1 MKALHGEWHLVLRK
15 EWRGLA
21 RDGRLRV
28 LALALLA
35 LLLAALASGWITA
48 QRWQA
53 DVAAA
58 DTQDRAAWLAQDARN
73 PHNAAHFGQMAFKPA
88 GALAFFDPGISATV
102 GRGVLMEAHT
112 QNPATLRAA
121 EQGGGR
127 LGGLPAAW
135 LLQLG
140 LPLLVVVAGHALWA
154 GERESGTLRLQLVQG
169 GRWWPLLVGKA
180 AALALLAAAL
190 WLPLALGVLAL
201 GGGGARAALTLL
213 AYGAYALVW
222 VGLTLAVS
230 AWTAQARTALALLL
244 ALWLASALVLPR
256 VVADVAER
264 LHPSPSPTAFWADV
278 RKAQRDGVD
287 GHNAADARAKAL
299 LEETLKRYGV
309 DNEAALPI
317 SFTGIAMQAGEE
329 YGNQVFDRYYG
340 ALWAT
345 YASQDR
351 VRLAASLLSPLPALQ
366 ALSQAA
372 AGTDWQHHRNF
383 VDAAEGHRRA
393 LQRFLNDDF
402 TVNARGQ
409 DFDYRA
415 DPALWARAPAW
426 GYQRPGLADSASP
439 VMPAAAVLAL
449 WVAAMAGL
457 AVWTAWRLVRE
468 GGR

>member
-1 MKALHGEWHLVLRK
+1 MAAHGDWQLVLRK
-15 EWRGLA
+15 EWQGLA

-58 DTQDRAAWLAQDARN
+58 SGQDRAAWLAQDARN

-88 GALAFFDPGISATV
+88 GALSFFDPGISATV
-102 GRGVLMEAHT
+102 GRGVLMEAHN
-112 QNPATLRAA
+112 QNPATLRAV
-121 EQGGGR
+121 EEGSGR

-140 LPLLVVVAGHALWA
+140 LPLLVVVAGHGLWA

-169 GRWWPLLVGKA
+169 GRWWPLLLGKA
-180 AALALLAAAL
+180 AALSLVTLAMWLPLALGMWALGGGLRAALALLA
-190 WLPLALGVLAL
+190 
-201 GGGGARAALTLL
+201 
-213 AYGAYALVW
+213 YAGYAWVW
-222 VGLTLAVS
+222 VALTLAVS
-230 AWTAQARTALALLL
+230 AWVAQARSALAVLL
-244 ALWLASALVLPR
+244 ALWLMSALVLPR
-256 VVADVAER
+256 VVADIAER

-287 GHNAADARAKAL
+287 GHNPADARAKAL
-299 LEETLKRYGV
+299 LQDTLKRYGV
-309 DNEAALPI
+309 DSEAALPI

-345 YASQDR
+345 YTAQDR

-372 AGTDWQHHRNF
+372 AGTDWQHHRHF
-383 VDAAEGHRRA
+383 VDVAEAHRRA

-402 TVNARGQ
+402 TAHARGQ

-415 DPALWARAPAW
+415 DPALWAKAPAW
-426 GYQRPGLADSASP
+426 HYDRPGLGASASP
-439 VMPAAAVLAL
+439 LLSVAAVLLL
-449 WVAAMAGL
+449 WAAVAAGL
-457 AVWTAWRLVRE
+457 AVWAARRLVRE

>member
-1 MKALHGEWHLVLRK
+1 MAARGEWQLVLRK
-15 EWRGLA
+15 EWRSLA

-28 LALALLA
+28 LALALA
-35 LLLAALASGWITA
+35 VLLMAALASGWIAA

-58 DTQDRAAWLAQDARN
+58 DGQDRAAWLAQDTRN
-73 PHNAAHFGQMAFKPA
+73 PHSAAHFGQMAFKPA
-88 GALAFFDPGISATV
+88 GTLAFFDPGISATV
-102 GRGVLMEAHT
+102 GRGVLMEAHV

-121 EQGGGR
+121 DEGSGR

-169 GRWWPLLVGKA
+169 GRWWPLLLGKA
-180 AALALLAAAL
+180 AGLGLLALAM
-190 WLPLALGVLAL
+190 WMPLALAVWAL
-201 GGGGARAALTLL
+201 GGGGPRAALVLL
-213 AYGAYALVW
+213 AYAGYAVVW
-222 VGLTLAVS
+222 VALTLAVS
-230 AWTAQARTALALLL
+230 AWTAQARSALAVLL

-264 LHPSPSPTAFWADV
+264 LHPSPSPTTFWADV
-278 RKAQRDGVD
+278 RKAQQDGVD
-287 GHNAADARAKAL
+287 GHDPADARTQAL
-299 LEETLKRYGV
+299 LQDTLKRYGV
-309 DNEAALPI
+309 DSEAALPI

-345 YASQDR
+345 YAAQDR
-351 VRLAASLLSPLPALQ
+351 VRLAASVLSPLPALQ

-372 AGTDWQHHRNF
+372 AGTDWQHHRHF
-383 VDAAEGHRRA
+383 VDAAEAHRRA
-393 LQRFLNDDF
+393 LQRFLNEDF
-402 TVNARGQ
+402 TANARGK

-426 GYQRPGLADSASP
+426 HYDRPGLAASASP
-439 VMPAAAVLAL
+439 VLPAVAVMLLWAAVA
-449 WVAAMAGL
+449 AGL
-457 AVWTAWRLVRE
+457 AVWAARRLVRE